1 MHSYL
6 GSKEE
11 RTIPSNGADDIVGQN
26 QTRRKITFIIITSS
40 NSIVVL
46 FLFSG
51 YYAPGI
57 LVLQSYMQTSLILR
71 TKLQGGYD
79 HFLNFTNKEPE
90 T

>member
-1 MHSYL
+1 M
-6 GSKEE
+6 
-11 RTIPSNGADDIVGQN
+11 
-26 QTRRKITFIIITSS
+26 
-40 NSIVVL
+40 L

-51 YYAPGI
+51 YYALGI